1 MKKYKENG
9 TSASLVW
16 FFLDGCRLMFVI
28 AMITAA
34 LTAFADMLSPQIIR
48 MTIDNVVCGKD
59 GEYPGWVMTL
69 VERFGGFEGL
79 KERLWI
85 MALAVMLVALVK
97 VTMQYFFRVSSS
109 RGAESLVKNM
119 RDSLY
124 AHIERLPFSWHMSNH
139 TGDIIQRCT
148 SDIEMVKNFISQQM
162 VSLVRITIMLIL
174 SLSFMFPMS
183 TALTLIA
190 LIPTVPMVWYSLQ
203 YYRRVSDRFRE
214 CDENEGVLS
223 SIAQENLTGVRVV
236 RAFGREKYERERFEN
251 HNEYYTGLWGK
262 MAEVM
267 SRYWSISDFLFGLQA
282 ILIVIFGAVFA
293 INGRITPGEY
303 VAFISYNSML
313 MGPIRMLGRMLSE
326 MSKAGVSIERIKY
339 IMDSSEEAN
348 EGRALMPEIS
358 GDIRFENVTFSYD
371 GTNNILENVSFE
383 MKAGTT
389 LGILGGTGS
398 GKSTAMLLLDKLYPL
413 AADGGRITV
422 DGIDIRDID
431 TLHLR
436 KNIGFVLQ
444 DPFLFSCSIR
454 DNIGIASDSFTEEQI
469 VSAASAA
476 CLDET
481 VRGFTK
487 GYDTF
492 VGERGVTLSGGQKQR
507 TAIARTLMQNT
518 PILIFDDSLS
528 AVDTETDAKI
538 RASLEKLF
546 GKASVIL
553 ISHRIT
559 TLSKADKIIVFD
571 HGKISEQGTPEELKA
586 GDGIYRRIY
595 DIQSGIEEDVVNE

>member
-1 MKKYKENG
+1 M
-9 TSASLVW
+9 T
-16 FFLDGCRLMFVI
+16 
-28 AMITAA
+28 TAA
-34 LTAFADMLSPQIIR
+34 LTALADMLSPQIIR
-48 MTIDNVVCGKD
+48 MTIDNVVSGMD
-59 GEYPGWVMTL
+59 GDYPEWVMYL
-69 VERFGGFEGL
+69 VNRFGGFTAL

-97 VTMQYFFRVSSS
+97 VSMQYIFRVSSS
-109 RGAESLVKNM
+109 RGAETLVKNM
-119 RDSLY
+119 RDNLF
-124 AHIERLPFSWHMSNH
+124 AHIERLPFRWHMSNH

-148 SDIEMVKNFISQQM
+148 SDIETVKNFISQQM

-183 TALTLIA
+183 VPLSLIA
-190 LIPTVPMVWYSLQ
+190 LIPIPAIVWYSLQ
-203 YYRRVSDRFRE
+203 YYRKVSDRFRE

-236 RAFGREKYERERFEN
+236 RAFGREQYEKDRFEK
-251 HNEYYTGLWGK
+251 HNAFYTGLWKK
-262 MAEVM
+262 MGEVM
-267 SRYWSISDFLFGLQA
+267 SRYWSISDFLFGSQG
-282 ILIVIFGAVFA
+282 ILIVVFGALFA
-293 INGRITPGEY
+293 INGKITPGEY

-339 IMDSSEEAN
+339 IMDSSEERN
-348 EGRALMPEIS
+348 EGEALTHEIK

-371 GTNNILENVSFE
+371 GTNNVLEDVSFE
-383 MKAGTT
+383 MQAGTT

-413 AADGGRITV
+413 STDGGKITV
-422 DGIDIRDID
+422 DGVDIWDID

-436 KNIGFVLQ
+436 RNIGFVLQ

-454 DNIGIASDSFTEEQI
+454 ENIGITLETVEEGQ
-469 VSAASAA
+469 VESAAAAA

-481 VRGFTK
+481 IQSFSK

-538 RASLEKLF
+538 RASLEKRF

-559 TLSKADKIIVFD
+559 TLSKADKIVVFD
-571 HGKISEQGTPEELKA
+571 HGRIAEQGTPEQLKS
-586 GDGIYRRIY
+586 GSGIYRQIY